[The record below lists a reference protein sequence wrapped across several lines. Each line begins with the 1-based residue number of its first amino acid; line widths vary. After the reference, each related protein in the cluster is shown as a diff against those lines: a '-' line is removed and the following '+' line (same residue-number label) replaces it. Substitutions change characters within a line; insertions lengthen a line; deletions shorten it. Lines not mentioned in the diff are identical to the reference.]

1 MLKITVH
8 QYHKNVIKT
17 LGKKIWNQL
26 LWPVKFFLSNV
37 AGVTWKLHALQ
48 FLPVVQIYM
57 YTYTFVFSIIRYHR
71 KNYNVLQLEVLWRLH
86 FFGDNGQY
94 HTMFPRMLFQ
104 ADIRCSQKLMTFIDF
119 LFLFHV
125 KWQNSSEIEAVNP
138 ATWVGYLGIRTK
150 TRRPL
155 KQIYKPTEQ
164 NRSIHW
170 RRRI

>member
-1 MLKITVH
+1 MLKIIVH
-8 QYHKNVIKT
+8 QYYKNVIKT

-26 LWPVKFFLSNV
+26 LWPVKFSYQMLQVFGENCMLCNFSLLSKFICILTLSYFQLFDTT
-37 AGVTWKLHALQ
+37 G
-48 FLPVVQIYM
+48 
-57 YTYTFVFSIIRYHR
+57 
-71 KNYNVLQLEVLWRLH
+71 KNNVLQLEVLWRLH

-125 KWQNSSEIEAVNP
+125 KWQNISEIEAVNS
-138 ATWVGYLGIRTK
+138 ASWVGYLGIRTK

>member
-1 MLKITVH
+1 MLKIILH
-8 QYHKNVIKT
+8 QYYKNVIKT
-17 LGKKIWNQL
+17 LGKKSEISFSGKLSFLIKCCRCYVKIACSAIFPCCILTLSCFQL
-26 LWPVKFFLSNV
+26 FDTT
-37 AGVTWKLHALQ
+37 G
-48 FLPVVQIYM
+48 
-57 YTYTFVFSIIRYHR
+57 
-71 KNYNVLQLEVLWRLH
+71 KNNVLQLEVLWRLH

-125 KWQNSSEIEAVNP
+125 KWQNSSEIEAVNS
-138 ATWVGYLGIRTK
+138 ASWVGYLGIRTK

>member
-1 MLKITVH
+1 MFTNIIKMSSRLWEKNLKSASLASKV
-8 QYHKNVIKT
+8 
-17 LGKKIWNQL
+17 
-26 LWPVKFFLSNV
+26 FLSNV
-37 AGVTWKLHALQ
+37 AGVRWKLHALQ
-48 FLPVVQIYM
+48 FFPVVQIYM

-71 KNYNVLQLEVLWRLH
+71 KKYVVQLEVLWRLH

-125 KWQNSSEIEAVNP
+125 KWQNISEIEAVNS
-138 ATWVGYLGIRTK
+138 ASWVGYLGIRTK

>member
-1 MLKITVH
+1 MLQVLRENCMLCNFSLLSKFLCILTLSCF
-8 QYHKNVIKT
+8 QLFDTTGKN
-17 LGKKIWNQL
+17 
-26 LWPVKFFLSNV
+26 
-37 AGVTWKLHALQ
+37 
-48 FLPVVQIYM
+48 
-57 YTYTFVFSIIRYHR
+57 
-71 KNYNVLQLEVLWRLH
+71 NVLQLEVLWRLH

-119 LFLFHV
+119 LFLFHGKV
-125 KWQNSSEIEAVNP
+125 TEQLGDRSS

>member
-1 MLKITVH
+1 MSSRLW
-8 QYHKNVIKT
+8 
-17 LGKKIWNQL
+17 GKKSEISFSGQL
-26 LWPVKFFLSNV
+26 SFLIKCCRCYVKIACSAISPCCPNLYV
-37 AGVTWKLHALQ
+37 YLH
-48 FLPVVQIYM
+48 FR
-57 YTYTFVFSIIRYHR
+57 VFNYSIPQE
-71 KNYNVLQLEVLWRLH
+71 NLQLEVLWRLH

-104 ADIRCSQKLMTFIDF
+104 ADIKCSQKLMTFIDF

-125 KWQNSSEIEAVNP
+125 KWQNSSEIEAVNS